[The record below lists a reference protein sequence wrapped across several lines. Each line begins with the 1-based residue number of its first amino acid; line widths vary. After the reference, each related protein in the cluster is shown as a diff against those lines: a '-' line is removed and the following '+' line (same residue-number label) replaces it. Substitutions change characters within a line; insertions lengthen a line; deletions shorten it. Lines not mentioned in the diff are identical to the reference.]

1 MKRPT
6 ANSFTT
12 QLKVRFGD
20 VDPAGI
26 VYFPKIF
33 DYIHEAFED
42 LWEEHVEVRYYHM
55 IQEKGLGYP
64 LVHSEVQFK
73 SPLHF
78 GDRPTVRI
86 TCFKLGRSSIGLRY
100 RFQLGDTLCIE
111 ACMTV
116 VCVMLDSLKAIE
128 IPAAYRAKFED
139 ILEPQ

>member
-1 MKRPT
+1 MNRPPLGT
-6 ANSFTT
+6 FNT

-42 LWEEHVEVRYYHM
+42 LWEDHVDVRYYHM
-55 IQEKGLGYP
+55 LLEEGIGYP
-64 LVHSEVQFK
+64 LVHSNVDFK

-78 GDRPTVRI
+78 GDRPVVRV
-86 TCFKLGRSSIGLRY
+86 TCFKLGKSSIGLRY
-100 RFQLGDTLCIE
+100 RFLRGDTLCIE

-116 VCVMLDSLKAIE
+116 ACVRLKGMQT
-128 IPAAYRAKFED
+128 IPIPEAYRAKFEE
-139 ILEPQ
+139 LVESK